1 MTATDIA
8 READWGSTK
17 WFFAALRLV
26 GQSADQ
32 AVKPPRLLGP
42 LAAAK
47 HAAFTVALDAERLDI
62 GLAATMDKHRR
73 MAG

>member
-1 MTATDIA
+1 MTATDIT

-17 WFFAALRLV
+17 WFFAALMVL
-26 GQSADQ
+26 GPFADQ

-62 GLAATMDKHRR
+62 GLAAAMDKHRR
-73 MAG
+73 MGG